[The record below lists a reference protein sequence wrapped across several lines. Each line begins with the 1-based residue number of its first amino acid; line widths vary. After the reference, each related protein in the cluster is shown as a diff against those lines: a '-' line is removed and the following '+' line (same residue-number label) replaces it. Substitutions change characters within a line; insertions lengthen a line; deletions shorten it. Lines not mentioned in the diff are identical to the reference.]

1 MSKYYKKGKKGAGRF
16 VQLPEWLLSSE
27 AWRTMKPGPRA
38 LYIELKRLYNGGN
51 NGAIYLSH
59 RDAAKA
65 LAVGR
70 DTVAQYFVG
79 LIERGFIKV
88 TKGHCLGPSG
98 VGQAASY
105 ALTEEALNGAAATK
119 EFMSWKKQNPRRKIR
134 HSLAGKSN
142 TPCRKIL
149 HSNEQMSENPT
160 AFLQK
165 QALTVSENPA
175 IYTSSHIP
183 SEILASPELIKVKGL
198 CGLARPG
205 TLINNTTSEA

>member
-119 EFMSWKKQNPRRKIR
+119 EFMSWKKQIPVGKSDIPWQENPTPPVGKSYIRMSKCRKILPLFCKNK
-134 HSLAGKSN
+134 HS
-142 TPCRKIL
+142 PCRKIL
-149 HSNEQMSENPT
+149 PYIH
-160 AFLQK
+160 L
-165 QALTVSENPA
+165 A
-175 IYTSSHIP
+175 I
-183 SEILASPELIKVKGL
+183 SPRKYWHHL
-198 CGLARPG
+198 
-205 TLINNTTSEA
+205 N